1 MNDRALMSLI
11 PFKRYELP
19 AVIARKAGA
28 KRVNAQLGRLYK
40 SGMLERVPGARCY
53 LYRSR
58 QVGLV

>member
-1 MNDRALMSLI
+1 MSDRDLMSLI

-28 KRVNAQLGRLYK
+28 KRVNAQLGRLFK
-40 SGMLERVPGARCY
+40 SGMIERVLGAHCY